1 MDKLLP
7 YIALIAALSIT
18 LFACKQDQEK
28 TKITDELKT
37 LAAQEKEIHCALTVL
52 EDSVTGVW
60 DQYNETLATSF
71 PNTSSDYIKEK
82 MLEVRNSGL
91 LRMFQ
96 TFDSLDQ
103 RAKTQLLE
111 VEEMDA
117 SIVTDMKKLEDDL
130 NQLEE
135 KKIQLFVDLEVNSES
150 DWKEWRMKYDSI
162 LQKPCT
168 QK

>member
-1 MDKLLP
+1 MAKGFP
-7 YIALIAALSIT
+7 YIALIASLTIT
-18 LFACKQDQEK
+18 LLACNQGQEK
-28 TKITDELKT
+28 TVITDELKA
-37 LAAQEKEIHCALTVL
+37 LAEQEKEIHCALAVL

-60 DQYNETLATSF
+60 DQYNETLSTSF
-71 PNTSSDYIKEK
+71 PSTSSDYIKEK

-103 RAKTQLLE
+103 PAKTHLVE
-111 VEEMDA
+111 VEALDA
-117 SIVTDMKKLEDDL
+117 SIVKDMKKLEDDL

-135 KKIQLFVDLEVNSES
+135 KKIQLFVDLEANSES
-150 DWKEWRMKYDSI
+150 DWKAWRMKYDSI

-168 QK
+168 IK

>member
-1 MDKLLP
+1 MIKGFP
-7 YIALIAALSIT
+7 YIALIASLTII
-18 LFACKQDQEK
+18 LLACNQDQEK
-28 TKITDELKT
+28 TKITDELKA
-37 LAAQEKEIHCALTVL
+37 LAEQEKEIHCALIEL

-60 DQYNETLATSF
+60 DRYNETLSTSF
-71 PNTSSDYIKEK
+71 PSTSSDYIKEK

-103 RAKTQLLE
+103 RAKTQLVE
-111 VEEMDA
+111 VETLDA
-117 SIVTDMKKLEDDL
+117 SVVKDMKKLEKDL

-135 KKIQLFVDLEVNSES
+135 KKVQLFVDLEANSES
-150 DWKEWRMKYDSI
+150 DWKAWRMKYDSI

-168 QK
+168 IK

>member
-1 MDKLLP
+1 MVKGFP
-7 YIALIAALSIT
+7 YIALIASLTII
-18 LFACKQDQEK
+18 LLACNQDQEK
-28 TKITDELKT
+28 TKITDELKA
-37 LAAQEKEIHCALTVL
+37 LAEQEKEIHCALAEL

-60 DQYNETLATSF
+60 DRYNETLSTSF
-71 PNTSSDYIKEK
+71 PSTSSDYIKEK

-103 RAKTQLLE
+103 RAKTQLVE
-111 VEEMDA
+111 VETLDA
-117 SIVTDMKKLEDDL
+117 SVVKDMKKLEKDL

-135 KKIQLFVDLEVNSES
+135 KKVQLFVDLEANSES
-150 DWKEWRMKYDSI
+150 DWKAWRMKYDSI

-168 QK
+168 IK